1 MMFLRQCGTY
11 PGRDVPLLLAWPVW
25 SAALRTR
32 AAGRSTTDRQANYT
46 CTYTLCLCLYLART
60 TYNLM
65 DVMSCLPD
73 LRRCATR
80 QSYEYRAVGR
90 CSVRMGQAPAK
101 CFFSHSILESN
112 GRENRQYR

>member
-11 PGRDVPLLLAWPVW
+11 PGRDVSLGLVCFW

-32 AAGRSTTDRQANYT
+32 ADTRRHADR
-46 CTYTLCLCLYLART
+46 LYLYLLPIPART

-80 QSYEYRAVGR
+80 LV
-90 CSVRMGQAPAK
+90 
-101 CFFSHSILESN
+101 
-112 GRENRQYR
+112 